1 MSFRNLL
8 AKGAF
13 AAQMIDLGL
22 PHIVQNLKAQAWSDE
37 VRMLQNLLNYK
48 HSMED
53 CQQLKHCLNLFWAE
67 IVGRCMPKN
76 EPSEIYSVLGV
87 Q

>member
-37 VRMLQNLLNYK
+37 VNNY
-48 HSMED
+48 
-53 CQQLKHCLNLFWAE
+53 
-67 IVGRCMPKN
+67 
-76 EPSEIYSVLGV
+76 VLHKFSC
-87 Q
+87 

>member
-22 PHIVQNLKAQAWSDE
+22 PQIVQNLKAQAWTDE
-37 VRMLQNLLNYK
+37 VR
-48 HSMED
+48 SF
-53 CQQLKHCLNLFWAE
+53 LNLWIF
-67 IVGRCMPKN
+67 K
-76 EPSEIYSVLGV
+76 YSVGKYIQNDILEKKKYIQNG
-87 Q
+87 

>member
-1 MSFRNLL
+1 MLFYFLFFKVVRVVVMSFRNLL

-37 VRMLQNLLNYK
+37 VRILKNLYIFK
-48 HSMED
+48 HSLED
-53 CQQLKHCLNLFWAE
+53 
-67 IVGRCMPKN
+67 
-76 EPSEIYSVLGV
+76 
-87 Q
+87 

>member
-22 PHIVQNLKAQAWSDE
+22 PQIVQNLKAQAWTDE
-37 VRMLQNLLNYK
+37 VRSFPTFRFCNIPWESTRRMLESISLNY
-48 HSMED
+48 
-53 CQQLKHCLNLFWAE
+53 CLKS
-67 IVGRCMPKN
+67 K
-76 EPSEIYSVLGV
+76 
-87 Q
+87 

>member
-37 VRMLQNLLNYK
+37 VRMLQKLLNFK
-48 HSMED
+48 RSMED
-53 CQQLKHCLNLFWAE
+53 CQ
-67 IVGRCMPKN
+67 
-76 EPSEIYSVLGV
+76 
-87 Q
+87 